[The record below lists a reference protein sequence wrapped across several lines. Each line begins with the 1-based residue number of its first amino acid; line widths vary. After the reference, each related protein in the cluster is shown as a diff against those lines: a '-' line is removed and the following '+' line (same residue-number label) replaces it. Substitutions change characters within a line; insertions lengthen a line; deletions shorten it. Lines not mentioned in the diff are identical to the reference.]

1 MGSTVIDQ
9 QELVIVVP
17 VAGGNWDAKTIYKNL
32 KFITQNFGTYIA
44 KKSSINVRPTIDSNW
59 ENYWMELAS
68 GRGISSTTIDYITTK
83 PDVTTPPEEGWSG
96 TIPTVKP
103 GDFLWTRIT
112 LTYTDGAQVV
122 SYAVGAGGV
131 TGVGVKSTEID
142 YQRTTSGTDIPADT
156 TAWTK
161 TIPTVK
167 VNTFLWT
174 RIKINY
180 TDGTDAV
187 YYSVGYN
194 GIGISTT
201 TINYAVSD
209 SGAAPPEGDWS
220 SFIPP
225 TLTQGKFL
233 WSKTVTIY
241 TDNSTSTIYT
251 VAYQGKNTSLEIGS
265 VTTVAPDKPA
275 KVKNSGTAQNAVLD
289 FEIPQGV
296 TGANLG
302 DAVVSETPLAG
313 AIPRYNPDA
322 NIKSSKPLLSNDC
335 VRLEDFAMLILKG
348 NLSVPIETSDGEYLE
363 VDGELLQATI
373 KVHIS

>member
-9 QELVIVVP
+9 RELGIVVP
-17 VAGGNWDAKTIYKNL
+17 VARGKWEAKTVYQKLNIV
-32 KFITQNFGTYIA
+32 THNFGTYIA
-44 KKSSINVRPTIDSNW
+44 KKSSINVRPTIDENW

-68 GRGISSTTIDYITTK
+68 GRGISSTTTDYITTK
-83 PDVTTPPEEGWSG
+83 PDVTAPPEEGWSG

-131 TGVGVKSTEID
+131 TGVGVKSTEVD
-142 YQRTTSGTDIPADT
+142 YQRTSSGSDIPTDDA
-156 TAWTK
+156 AWTK
-161 TIPTVK
+161 TIPAVK

-174 RIKINY
+174 RTKINY